1 MIARIRSASYQG
13 IDAYPVEVEVDVS
26 MGLPRLAVVGL
37 PDQTVRE
44 SKERVRA
51 AIKNSGYP
59 FPSRKITVNLAP
71 ADVKKEGPV
80 FDLPIALGILAATEV
95 IPKEGLNRYLFFG
108 ELALDGSLRK
118 IRGAIVL
125 TNGLKHRGASF
136 IFPEENAAEAS
147 LEKEAA
153 IFSAGHLREVVA
165 FLQGKGSLQRQEP
178 AALESEV
185 FFQDSVDFSEVKGQ
199 LLVKRAIEISV
210 AGGHNLLLVGP
221 PGSGKTMLARRIP
234 TLLPPLTS
242 EEALE
247 ITKVYSVAG
256 LGPSGLPLIKERPF
270 RSPHPSI
277 SQVALT
283 GGGTW
288 PRPGE
293 ISLAHRG
300 VLFLDEFPE
309 FHRDALEALRA
320 PLEEGEIRITRARA
334 QWTFP
339 AHFMLVCAMNPC
351 PCGWL
356 GDFRRSCHCSLGQI
370 QKYHAKISG
379 PILDRIDLHVEVPTL
394 SHEVLL
400 GEETPESSP
409 AIRERILQA
418 RARQA
423 ARFPEK
429 TFPARGG
436 SAFGG
441 KTNHSLR
448 PKELKQYCKLD
459 GKSQKLIAMAIREL
473 GLSARA
479 YFKILKI
486 ARTIADLDKEEN
498 IQESHVAEAIQYRT
512 LDRNWAGL
520 GLG

>member
-1 MIARIRSASYQG
+1 MIARIWSGSYQG
-13 IDAYPVEVEVDVS
+13 IDAFPVEVEVDVS

-37 PDQTVRE
+37 PDQAIKE
-44 SKERVRA
+44 AKERVRA

-71 ADVKKEGPV
+71 ADVKKEGPA

-95 IPKEGLNRYLFFG
+95 IPREKLDTSLFLG
-108 ELALDGSLRK
+108 ELALDGTLRG
-118 IRGAIVL
+118 IRGAVVL
-125 TNGLKHRGASF
+125 AHGLKNKGFPF
-136 IFPEENAAEAS
+136 ILPAENAREAS
-147 LEKEAA
+147 LEKEAV
-153 IFSAGHLREVVA
+153 ILSACHLREVVA
-165 FLQGKGSLQRQEP
+165 FLQGKASLKRWDP
-178 AALESEV
+178 VAWESASCWI
-185 FFQDSVDFSEVKGQ
+185 DSVDFSEVKGQ
-199 LLVKRAIEISV
+199 PAAKRAIEISV

-234 TLLPPLTS
+234 TLLPPLS
-242 EEALE
+242 AEEALE
-247 ITKVYSVAG
+247 ITKIYSVAG
-256 LGPSGLPLIKERPF
+256 LTPGGFPLIKERPF

-283 GGGTW
+283 GGGAW

-293 ISLAHRG
+293 ISLAHGG

-309 FHRDALEALRA
+309 FHRDALEALRG
-320 PLEEGEIRITRARA
+320 PLEEGEIRVSRVKA

-339 AHFMLVCAMNPC
+339 ARFMLVCAMNPC

-356 GDFRRSCHCSLGQI
+356 GDSRRTCHCSLGQI

-394 SHEVLL
+394 SHVVLL
-400 GEETPESSP
+400 GEEVSEGSEV
-409 AIRERILQA
+409 IRERVL
-418 RARQA
+418 RARKKQA
-423 ARFPEK
+423 ERLSK
-429 TFPARGG
+429 KG
-436 SAFGG
+436 SQT
-441 KTNHSLR
+441 TNHFLR
-448 PKELKQYCKLD
+448 PKELKRYCKLD
-459 GKSQKLIAMAIREL
+459 AKGQRLVAMAIREL

-486 ARTIADLDKEEN
+486 ARTIADLSGDEE

-512 LDRNWAGL
+512 LDRNQLFACG
-520 GLG
+520 

>member
-1 MIARIRSASYQG
+1 MMARIQSASYQG

-37 PDQTVRE
+37 PDQAVRE

-51 AIKNSGYP
+51 AIKNSGYS
-59 FPSRKITVNLAP
+59 FPSRKITINLAP
-71 ADVKKEGPV
+71 ADVKKEGPA
-80 FDLPIALGILAATEV
+80 FDLPMALGILGATEV
-95 IPKEGLNRYLFFG
+95 IPQEGLRRYFFLG

-118 IRGAIVL
+118 IRGAIVI
-125 TNGLKHRGASF
+125 THGLKARGLPF
-136 IFPEENAAEAS
+136 VFPEENAQEAS
-147 LEKEAA
+147 LEKEVVILRAA
-153 IFSAGHLREVVA
+153 HLREVVA
-165 FLQGKGSLQRQEP
+165 FLQGKGSLKPQEP
-178 AALESEV
+178 LSIETRAS
-185 FFQDSVDFSEVKGQ
+185 FQDSVDFSEVKGQ
-199 LLVKRAIEISV
+199 ALVKRAIEIAV
-210 AGGHNLLLVGP
+210 AGGHNLLLLGP
-221 PGSGKTMLARRIP
+221 PGSGKTMLAQRIP
-234 TLLPPLTS
+234 TLLPPLTP
-242 EEALE
+242 EETLE
-247 ITKVYSVAG
+247 IMKIYSVAG
-256 LGPSGLPLIKERPF
+256 LNPSSSPLIKERPF
-270 RSPHPSI
+270 RAPHPSI
-277 SQVALT
+277 SQAALT

-309 FHRDALEALRA
+309 FHRDALEALRG
-320 PLEEGEIRITRARA
+320 PLEEGEIRITRTKAH
-334 QWTFP
+334 WTFP

-356 GDFRRSCHCSLGQI
+356 GDFRRTCHCSLGQI

-379 PILDRIDLHVEVPTL
+379 PILDRIDLHVEVPVL

-400 GEETPESSP
+400 GEEVSETSLV
-409 AIRERILQA
+409 IRERILRA
-418 RARQA
+418 RAKQEG
-423 ARFPEK
+423 RFPEK
-429 TFPARGG
+429 TL
-436 SAFGG
+436 

-448 PKELKQYCKLD
+448 PKEFKQHCKLD
-459 GKSQKLIAMAIREL
+459 GPSQRLIAMAIRDL

-486 ARTIADLDKEEN
+486 ARTIADLAREDQV
-498 IQESHVAEAIQYRT
+498 QESHVAEAIQYRT

>member
-1 MIARIRSASYQG
+1 MIARIHSASYQG

-37 PDQTVRE
+37 PDQAVRE

-71 ADVKKEGPV
+71 ADVKKEGPA

-95 IPKEGLNRYLFFG
+95 IPQEGLNRYLFLG

-125 TNGLKHRGASF
+125 TNGLKYQGLPF
-136 IFPEENAAEAS
+136 IFPEENASEAC
-147 LEKEAA
+147 LEKEAV
-153 IFSAGHLREVVA
+153 IFSANHLREIVA
-165 FLQGKGSLQRQEP
+165 FLQGKGSLSRS
-178 AALESEV
+178 ESAWAGEIA
-185 FFQDSVDFSEVKGQ
+185 QDSVDFSEVKGQ
-199 LLVKRAIEISV
+199 ILVKRAIEISV
-210 AGGHNLLLVGP
+210 AGAHNLLLVGP

-256 LGPSGLPLIKERPF
+256 LNPTGSGLVKERPF
-270 RSPHPSI
+270 RAPHPSV

-309 FHRDALEALRA
+309 FRRDALEALRG
-320 PLEEGEIRITRARA
+320 PLEEGEIRIARAKA

-339 AHFMLVCAMNPC
+339 AHFMLACAMNPC

-356 GDFRRSCHCSLGQI
+356 GDYRRTCHCTLGQI

-400 GEETPESSP
+400 GEEVPESSS
-409 AIRERILQA
+409 AIRERILKA
-418 RARQA
+418 RARQSS
-423 ARFPEK
+423 RFPEK
-429 TFPARGG
+429 IL
-436 SAFGG
+436 

-448 PKELKQYCKLD
+448 PKELKRHCKLD
-459 GKSQKLIAMAIREL
+459 AKSQRLIAMAIREL

-486 ARTIADLDKEEN
+486 ARTIADLGEEEN
-498 IQESHVAEAIQYRT
+498 IQESHVAEAIQYRA

-520 GLG
+520 GPG